1 VTNLRADP
9 WERDQNE
16 AMLYRKWW
24 GEKLWPLMPA
34 VSIVGQFLAMFTAYP
49 LNQMSGSL
57 SVEKALQLLEAGS
70 RGGGK

>member
-1 VTNLRADP
+1 
-9 WERDQNE
+9 
-16 AMLYRKWW
+16 
-24 GEKLWPLMPA
+24 MPA